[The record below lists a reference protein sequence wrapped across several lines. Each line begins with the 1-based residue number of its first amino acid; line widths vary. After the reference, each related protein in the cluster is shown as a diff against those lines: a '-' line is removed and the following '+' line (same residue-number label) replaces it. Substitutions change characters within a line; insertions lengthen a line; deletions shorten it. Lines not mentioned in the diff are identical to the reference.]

1 MSKLN
6 RDIQTD
12 PIKIVSAEFFT
23 SAFTVQQLPEESLP
37 EIAFAGRSNVGKSS
51 LINALL
57 LRKKLVKTS
66 NTPGRTQSINFFII
80 NKAFYFVDLPGYGFA
95 KVPKGVQA
103 KWKHLIEGYL
113 QKRKTLK
120 AVVLIMDSRHP
131 AMPNDIQLYH
141 WLSARSFVVI
151 PVLTK
156 IDKLSRNEWEKSRR
170 ECARILTISPESIVL
185 FSATEKTGRHELWE
199 RILEL
204 MDINNL
210 VDKA

>member
-1 MSKLN
+1 MNKLD

-95 KVPKGVQA
+95 KVPKEVQA

-131 AMPNDIQLYH
+131 AMPNDVQLYH
-141 WLSARSFVVI
+141 WLSAKSFVVI

-156 IDKLSRNEWEKSRR
+156 IDKLSRNEWEKSRK
-170 ECARILTISPESIVL
+170 ECARILAISPESIIL
-185 FSATEKTGRHELWE
+185 FSATEKIGRRELWE
-199 RILEL
+199 RILEF
-204 MDINNL
+204 MDVN
-210 VDKA
+210 DRSS

>member
-1 MSKLN
+1 MNKLE
-6 RDIQTD
+6 RDIHTD
-12 PIKIVSAEFFT
+12 PIKIVSAEFVT

-95 KVPKGVQA
+95 KVPKEVQA
-103 KWKHLIEGYL
+103 RWKYLIEGYL

-131 AMPNDIQLYH
+131 AMPNDVQLYH
-141 WLSARSFVVI
+141 WLSARSFEVI

-156 IDKLSRNEWEKSRR
+156 IDKLSKNEWEKSRR

-199 RILEL
+199 RILDL
-204 MDINNL
+204 MNIN
-210 VDKA
+210 DRSS

>member
-1 MSKLN
+1 MKALN
-6 RDIQTD
+6 RDPETA

-66 NTPGRTQSINFFII
+66 NTPGRTQSINFFTI

-95 KVPKGVQA
+95 KVPKDVQA
-103 KWKHLIEGYL
+103 KWKYLIEGYL
-113 QKRKTLK
+113 QNRKTLK
-120 AVVLIMDSRHP
+120 GVVLIMDSRHP
-131 AMPNDIQLYH
+131 AMPNDVQLYH
-141 WLSARSFVVI
+141 WLSAQCFAVI

-156 IDKLSRNEWEKSRR
+156 VDKLSKNELEKSRR
-170 ECARILTISPESIVL
+170 ECARILTISPEDIVL
-185 FSATEKTGRHELWE
+185 FSATEKTGRQELWE
-199 RILEL
+199 KILRL
-204 MDINNL
+204 TGNNM
-210 VDKA
+210 VDS